1 MSPERASDSK
11 AVTVSGPGAA
21 NELTICGPDEQ
32 LLAGLKEGGLDCEVV
47 IWDGRSEPPAGLEAT
62 RVLIAGYAEK
72 TFAASGLVRLP
83 HLELIQ
89 LISAGYDEWLAALPP
104 RVVLANG
111 RGVHGASTA
120 ELAVAG
126 VLALVRGL
134 PFYLFEQAAHRWSPQ
149 HRGEISGRNVLM
161 IGSGDIGSRI
171 AQALEVFGARVTL
184 VGRTPRAG
192 IAGIESLPELLPHG
206 EIVVLALPH
215 TPQTDQLVDDKF
227 LSALPDGAIVANV
240 ARGRVVDTE
249 ALVSH
254 LRAGRISAFLDVT
267 DPEPLPQEHPL
278 WAMPNVII
286 TPHVGGGT
294 ERWRERAVALIADQ
308 LGRLIDGRPLIN
320 VVARGSGG

>member
-11 AVTVSGPGAA
+11 AATVSESAAA

-32 LLAGLKEGGLDCEVV
+32 LLAGLKEGGLNYEVLL
-47 IWDGRSEPPAGLEAT
+47 WDGRSEPPAGVEAV

-72 TFAASGLVRLP
+72 TFAPSGLARLP
-83 HLELIQ
+83 RLEVIQ
-89 LISAGYDEWLAALPP
+89 LISAGYDDWLPVLPAG
-104 RVVLANG
+104 VVLANG

-134 PFYLFEQAAHRWSPQ
+134 PFYLSEQAAHRWSPQ
-149 HRGEISGRNVLM
+149 HRGEISGRNVL
-161 IGSGDIGSRI
+161 ILGSGDIGTRI
-171 AQALEVFGARVTL
+171 AQALEVFGARVTP
-184 VGRTPRAG
+184 VGRTARPG
-192 IAGIESLPELLPHG
+192 VAGIESLPELLPQA
-206 EIVVLALPH
+206 EVVVLALPH
-215 TPQTDQLVDDKF
+215 TPQTDQLVGDDF

-240 ARGRVVDTE
+240 ARGRIVDTD

-254 LRAGRISAFLDVT
+254 LRGGRISAFLDVT
-267 DPEPLPQEHPL
+267 DPEPLPPEHPL

-294 ERWRERAVALIADQ
+294 ERWRERALTLIGDQ
-308 LGRLIDGRPLIN
+308 LERLIDRRPLIN
-320 VVARGSGG
+320 VVARG

>member
-1 MSPERASDSK
+1 MSPERAFDSK
-11 AVTVSGPGAA
+11 AVTVSEPGAA
-21 NELTICGPDEQ
+21 NELTICGPDEE
-32 LLAGLKEGGLDCEVV
+32 LLRGLQKRGVNCEVV
-47 IWDGRSEPPAGLEAT
+47 LWDGRSEPPAGLEAA
-62 RVLIAGYAEK
+62 RVLIAGYADK
-72 TFAASGLVRLP
+72 TFAPSGLVRLP
-83 HLELIQ
+83 RLEVIQ
-89 LISAGYDEWLAALPP
+89 LISAGYDEWLPALPEG
-104 RVVLANG
+104 VVLANG

-134 PFYLFEQAAHRWSPQ
+134 PFYLSEQAAHRWSPQ
-149 HRGEISGRNVLM
+149 HRGEIAGRNVLM
-161 IGSGDIGSRI
+161 IGSGDIGTRI
-171 AQALEVFGARVTL
+171 AQALEVFGAPVTL
-184 VGRTPRAG
+184 VGRKARAG
-192 IAGIESLPELLPHG
+192 VAGIESLPELLPQA

-215 TPQTDQLVDDKF
+215 TPQTDQLVDRHF

-240 ARGRVVDTE
+240 ARGRIIDTA

-267 DPEPLPQEHPL
+267 DPEPLPPEHPL

-308 LGRLIDGRPLIN
+308 LERFIDHRPLIN
-320 VVARGSGG
+320 VVAPGSGD

>member
-11 AVTVSGPGAA
+11 AATVSESAAA

-32 LLAGLKEGGLDCEVV
+32 LLAGLKEGGLNYEVLL
-47 IWDGRSEPPAGLEAT
+47 WDGRSEPPAGVEAV

-72 TFAASGLVRLP
+72 TFAPSGLARLP
-83 HLELIQ
+83 RLEVIQ
-89 LISAGYDEWLAALPP
+89 LISAGYDDWLPVLPAG
-104 RVVLANG
+104 VVLANG

-134 PFYLFEQAAHRWSPQ
+134 PFYLSEQAAHRWSPQ
-149 HRGEISGRNVLM
+149 HRGEISGRNVL
-161 IGSGDIGSRI
+161 ILGSGDIGTRI
-171 AQALEVFGARVTL
+171 AQALEVFGARVTP
-184 VGRTPRAG
+184 VGRTARPG
-192 IAGIESLPELLPHG
+192 VAGIESLPELLPQA
-206 EIVVLALPH
+206 EVVVLALPH
-215 TPQTDQLVDDKF
+215 TPQTDQLVGDDF

-240 ARGRVVDTE
+240 ARGRIVDTD

-254 LRAGRISAFLDVT
+254 LRGGRISAFLDVT
-267 DPEPLPQEHPL
+267 DPEPLPPEHPL

-294 ERWRERAVALIADQ
+294 ERWRERALALIGDQ
-308 LGRLIDGRPLIN
+308 LERLIDRRPLIN
-320 VVARGSGG
+320 VVARG